1 MTGKQLRLQKGM
13 LEKIFTTDVF
23 LEKKNTRKKEKP
35 GHGWQPFCVSASAD
49 LCGMLSDG
57 RT

>member
-23 LEKKNTRKKEKP
+23 LEKKK
-35 GHGWQPFCVSASAD
+35 HS
-49 LCGMLSDG
+49 
-57 RT
+57 